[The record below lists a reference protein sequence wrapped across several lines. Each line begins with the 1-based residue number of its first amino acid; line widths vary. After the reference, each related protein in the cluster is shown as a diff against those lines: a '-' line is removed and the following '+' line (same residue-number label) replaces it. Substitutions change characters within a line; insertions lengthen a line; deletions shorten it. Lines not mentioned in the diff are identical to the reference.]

1 MYPKAVVETNQ
12 LLAKIEKQQ
21 EIDWVWKLFFDEEC
35 SREGMSSWILLVPLV
50 GLDIPL
56 SFQLEFDAT
65 NNVVENEAL
74 ILSLERTKNMGV
86 KIITFFGDSKLVV
99 LQIKK
104 VFTTK
109 YRIMRSY
116 QNVVWDII
124 ENYFDAFNITS
135 IHRED
140 NQ

>member
-56 SFQLEFDAT
+56 SFQLQFDAT

>member
-104 VFTTK
+104 VLTTK

>member
-12 LLAKIEKQQ
+12 LIAKIEKQQ

>member
-1 MYPKAVVETNQ
+1 M
-12 LLAKIEKQQ
+12 
-21 EIDWVWKLFFDEEC
+21 
-35 SREGMSSWILLVPLV
+35 

>member
-124 ENYFDAFNITS
+124 ENYFDAFKITS